1 MKVSKV
7 FAIVFNY
14 ILFCYLYIFPCK
26 RKVYKWSYIFYDEVR
41 FSFIQVHYQQIEWN
55 FSCKFH
61 NSVFFKFFWFIEYQ
75 EIKYFRKYVFFKWF
89 LRFKAII
96 FSFNASDAGTPFELA
111 VLDEGDAFDLE
122 SGVFSASAV
131 SKIYHFQVSAVKYGP
146 WTFFVDNSSE
156 ERR

>member
-1 MKVSKV
+1 MAGFQDFIGNVNLMTKSINFYVQGSTP
-7 FAIVFNY
+7 FNT
-14 ILFCYLYIFPCK
+14 
-26 RKVYKWSYIFYDEVR
+26 
-41 FSFIQVHYQQIEWN
+41 
-55 FSCKFH
+55 
-61 NSVFFKFFWFIEYQ
+61 
-75 EIKYFRKYVFFKWF
+75 
-89 LRFKAII
+89 
-96 FSFNASDAGTPFELA
+96 SDAGTPFELA